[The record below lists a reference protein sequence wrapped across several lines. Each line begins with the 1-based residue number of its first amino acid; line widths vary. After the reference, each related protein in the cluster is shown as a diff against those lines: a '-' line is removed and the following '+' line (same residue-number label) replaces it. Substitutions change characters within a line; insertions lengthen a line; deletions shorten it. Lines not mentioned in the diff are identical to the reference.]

1 VDLAIAALVDRFS
14 DVLRLAYFRGNQF
27 DEAWKNYRN
36 ALQQASAG
44 EALYL
49 AMSAIL
55 VKAELTAEAEDVMQR
70 AVRLFPDSRRVR
82 YKEAEM
88 YRDSGKMQKAL
99 EVFQEA
105 SQMKAPAS
113 MPAELDRLQLSFIY
127 QRIGGISTDLTQ
139 FDAAIAAY
147 KKAIEISPKN
157 ADARIALGDSYL
169 RRGERSQAL
178 AEYANLLSA
187 YADRA
192 TPHYRF

>member
-1 VDLAIAALVDRFS
+1 RSFSKAVGLAEKFGADDDRLAQSLDGLAEAFNLQEDFAGAATVYKRILSTRWSAASNKGDLAIARLVDQFS

-27 DEAWKNYRN
+27 NEAWKNYRN
-36 ALQQASAG
+36 ALQQASTG

-99 EVFQEA
+99 DVF
-105 SQMKAPAS
+105 
-113 MPAELDRLQLSFIY
+113 
-127 QRIGGISTDLTQ
+127 
-139 FDAAIAAY
+139 
-147 KKAIEISPKN
+147 
-157 ADARIALGDSYL
+157 
-169 RRGERSQAL
+169 
-178 AEYANLLSA
+178 
-187 YADRA
+187 
-192 TPHYRF
+192 H